1 MKTNITPIRR
11 PAQRRATGYGIT
23 VAQYREIMDAIRALP
38 DEIAETLERRGNV
51 PPAASF
57 DFPSQPSPSGWDH

>member
-1 MKTNITPIRR
+1 MNNITPIRPR
-11 PAQRRATGYGIT
+11 PQRRAASYGIT

-51 PPAASF
+51 PLAADY
-57 DFPSQPSPSGWDH
+57 DFPTQPSPSSWDH